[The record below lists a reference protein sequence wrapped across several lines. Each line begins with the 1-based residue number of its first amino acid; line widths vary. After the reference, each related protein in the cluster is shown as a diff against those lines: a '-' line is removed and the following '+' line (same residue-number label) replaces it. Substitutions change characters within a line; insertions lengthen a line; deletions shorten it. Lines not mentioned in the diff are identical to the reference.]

1 MRVRLLAITPP
12 EGPVDAAVVDAW
24 SLDAHAHDLAVLV
37 RRPAVPLSRALVD
50 PGLAAL
56 LDRVRA
62 LGVPLLG
69 SCDPGDLEAVA
80 AACAVGCA
88 GVQLRGDPGAEA
100 VAAARSAGAR
110 LVGASM
116 HAPAPAILPPA
127 DWLCVA
133 PVFAPRTQTP
143 GRTKAAIG
151 LSTLGAFCGRG
162 VDVLALGGVTAETAP
177 ACAAAGATGFASIR
191 SFFGPSAEV
200 AHDVAAFR
208 AALRRGPAPP

>member
-24 SLDAHAHDLAVLV
+24 SLEAAAPDLAVLV
-37 RRPAVPLSRALVD
+37 RRPGMSIAQALAD
-50 PGLAAL
+50 RGLAEL
-56 LDRVRA
+56 LLRA
-62 LGVPLLG
+62 RSLGVPLLG

-100 VAAARSAGAR
+100 IAAARRAGAG

-133 PVFAPRTQTP
+133 PVFAPRTETP
-143 GRTKAAIG
+143 GRTKAAMG
-151 LSTLGAFCGRG
+151 LSALATFCGRG
-162 VDVLALGGVTAETAP
+162 VHVLALGGVTAETAP

-208 AALRRGPAPP
+208 AALLRGPASP